1 MSVFPLTI
9 SSVDETYFEGDATS
23 VTVPGS
29 EGELTILRNHEQ
41 FVSVLKEGSIV
52 VRCGEEIKTFR
63 VDHGILEVH
72 RNGAVIL
79 L

>member
-1 MSVFPLTI
+1 MNSFPLTI
-9 SSVDETYFEGDATS
+9 STVDQVFFEGEASS

-29 EGELTILRNHEQ
+29 EGELTVLRSHEP
-41 FVSVLKEGSIV
+41 FVSVLKKGSIV
-52 VRCGEEIKTFR
+52 VREGEDMKTFK